1 MAEAYPRTLME
12 LERQFSSEVACAEYL
27 ARLRW
32 PEGFRCPGCSSS
44 RAWRTARN
52 LWVCRDCE
60 RQTSVTAGTIFGDSN
75 LPLGLWFRA
84 IWYIVTQKDGAS
96 ALGLQRVLGL
106 GSYRTAW
113 SLLHKLRRAMVR
125 PGRERLQGLVEVDES
140 YLGAPEPDKRGRQ
153 RGAKTLIVAAVECVG
168 QRKLGRIRLR
178 QVRAASA
185 HELEAF
191 IMENVEPGATV
202 RTDDGLGYRGLKSR
216 GYAHQPMPMQVASR
230 AKPAVL
236 PRVPLVF
243 SLLKRWLMSTHQG
256 AVRHSHW
263 DYYLDEFTFRF
274 NRRTSA
280 SRGKLFYRLIQ
291 QAAAIPSQPYRVLC
305 APTAAAAPLQ
315 DGVA

>member
-12 LERQFSSEVACAEYL
+12 LEQQFSSEVACAEYL

-84 IWYIVTQKDGAS
+84 IWYLVTQKDGAS

-140 YLGAPEPDKRGRQ
+140 YLGAPEPGKRGRQ
-153 RGAKTLIVAAVECVG
+153 PGAKTLIVAAVECVG

-202 RTDDGLGYRGLKSR
+202 RTDDWLGYRGLKSR

-230 AKPAVL
+230 AKQAVL
-236 PRVPLVF
+236 PRVHLVF

-256 AVRHSHW
+256 AVRHSHL

-315 DGVA
+315 GGVA